1 MRGTN
6 TRCTGRHAC
15 FLLATVI
22 VTASLRASLASL
34 AAVYSLQRHGARNV
48 LPKTA
53 LLAESDLIGG
63 PTLLPQGQR
72 QTYEAGVAFRRRYRE
87 IATCSAAVPPTC
99 LPGGYG
105 QPSDSR
111 YGVVGQPGVG
121 YGNFDVFVRSSA
133 LDRSIMSGLC
143 FFNGIF
149 PDNVTGMEVNAT
161 QYLPSGAQ
169 VIPIYTQSD
178 TNDVLIRAYTKCPAY
193 QDNLE
198 AWFRS
203 EEFRKKED
211 ETSALRAKV
220 RVAMPSMDTSL
231 KNWWNVY
238 DAINV
243 WRTYRVGDETPTFDD
258 DFGNI
263 QALAYWL
270 ETTKMRSNLTNSYLG
285 GVALADVVAK
295 LQGAAAASANSNETT
310 APPYYRLLSLSGH
323 YNTQLGV
330 LAALR
335 LDLNPASVASIP
347 WFSNIPRL
355 AAVMVFELHY
365 FDTPGSQ
372 GQQPGR
378 VYYVRLVAQDGP
390 AANYT
395 TVPLPCTPADS
406 AALPAGMAGAC
417 TLDAFVSYASPYVM
431 NSVDDWCTACGNADV
446 ATCMSLALQKA
457 NRNCNGGG
465 TGSGEECHEEGLKVA
480 VGVLAAVAGLL
491 LLVVAPLLLA
501 GLCMYRR
508 KAADAISGASTLGL
522 EFKAASPI

>member
-1 MRGTN
+1 MLANRGMHILSP
-6 TRCTGRHAC
+6 GPYPS
-15 FLLATVI
+15 
-22 VTASLRASLASL
+22 TA
-34 AAVYSLQRHGARNV
+34 
-48 LPKTA
+48 P
-53 LLAESDLIGG
+53 
-63 PTLLPQGQR
+63 
-72 QTYEAGVAFRRRYRE
+72 
-87 IATCSAAVPPTC
+87 
-99 LPGGYG
+99 
-105 QPSDSR
+105 
-111 YGVVGQPGVG
+111 
-121 YGNFDVFVRSSA
+121 
-133 LDRSIMSGLC
+133 
-143 FFNGIF
+143 
-149 PDNVTGMEVNAT
+149 
-161 QYLPSGAQ
+161 
-169 VIPIYTQSD
+169 
-178 TNDVLIRAYTKCPAY
+178 
-193 QDNLE
+193 
-198 AWFRS
+198 
-203 EEFRKKED
+203 
-211 ETSALRAKV
+211 TSALLTHALLTH
-220 RVAMPSMDTSL
+220 TS
-231 KNWWNVY
+231 
-238 DAINV
+238 
-243 WRTYRVGDETPTFDD
+243 
-258 DFGNI
+258 
-263 QALAYWL
+263 
-270 ETTKMRSNLTNSYLG
+270 
-285 GVALADVVAK
+285 
-295 LQGAAAASANSNETT
+295 QGAAAASANSNETT

-347 WFSNIPRL
+347 WCVPAHTCPCPRAYWCGILYQRSPMLQTYPYVRRPADCTCPVRYAPAQSVASRASRSAARSHHLYPTSCHRYGRPNRFSNIPRL